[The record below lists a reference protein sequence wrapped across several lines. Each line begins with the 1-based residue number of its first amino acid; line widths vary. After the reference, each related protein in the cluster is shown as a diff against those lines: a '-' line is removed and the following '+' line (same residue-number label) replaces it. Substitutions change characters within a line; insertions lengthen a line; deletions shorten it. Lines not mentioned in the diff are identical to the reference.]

1 MKNETRKTRDLGTK
15 ELIRSIV
22 LFEIENEF
30 EEMTHSLT
38 QEEFDGDLNLQIT
51 DMIIRILKS
60 RDFPEDFWMSI
71 FFSAEEGD
79 FLKEAI
85 ERFDIR
91 ICIKPKNLF
100 LVPFPEENN
109 FGGAY
114 A

>member
-1 MKNETRKTRDLGTK
+1 MKNETRKAKDLGTK
-15 ELIRSIV
+15 GLIRSIV

-30 EEMTHSLT
+30 EEMTYSLT
-38 QEEFDGDLNLQIT
+38 QEDFEGDLNLQIT
-51 DMIIRILKS
+51 DMIVKILKTK
-60 RDFPEDFWMSI
+60 DFPEDFWMSI